1 MHARKLLC
9 LLLSALLAVTL
20 LAACGGSNFSKDAM
34 AAVNAIQDTIE
45 FETDSQL
52 TKALREA
59 IESGGDVRTTL
70 LQKLGYSDALT
81 LTAGGLRAAKAG
93 QHALAIYSITGD
105 DPDDAAQTAADY
117 IKNILDS
124 LSGGQYTGKI
134 AMIQIDGVYYIAV
147 DVTVVEP
154 APSGGSEDDGDD
166 DPTPDPGYYQTS
178 SNSYVVTTNEGFAA
192 LVDEKLSSDGL
203 EATNITLDCDVTIPA
218 NWPYGM
224 TYSGTFDGQNHTV
237 SGVACTDGSDYSGMF
252 RTLTGAVQNTNFA
265 NVNIDGGEYSGAV
278 AGYNNGG
285 RIDNCHVT
293 SGTVVGTTQCTGGLV
308 GYNSGTISN
317 SSASCN
323 IEGDSYTGG
332 IVGYNSNV
340 ISNCEVSGQIQSD
353 QPYTGGIAGGS
364 AGTISNCTVSG
375 DVSISFPE
383 DAVVGG
389 ILGANYQGSVENCT
403 VSGKVSSTGRLLG
416 GIAGQ
421 NTGNISDSHATGT
434 VEGTYVVGG
443 IVGQNGSTSVS
454 ASVEACYAT
463 GMVKGFNA
471 IGGVAGI
478 NNGTLTACYSEG
490 NIIAEG
496 AGSGYVGGVA
506 SSNTETGT
514 IKFCYS
520 TGNVIAPQYGGGLCN
535 TNGGVISACYTT
547 STVQIADSSLAGALI
562 RQNSGTISTCYWD
575 SGSNTGIGVNYGH
588 SSNLAKIGDNG
599 LTWEQATQNMNNV
612 SGSGIQFVYHNDGQA
627 PTLPI

>member
-285 RIDNCHVT
+285 RIDNC
-293 SGTVVGTTQCTGGLV
+293 QRYFQL
-308 GYNSGTISN
+308 
-317 SSASCN
+317 
-323 IEGDSYTGG
+323 
-332 IVGYNSNV
+332 
-340 ISNCEVSGQIQSD
+340 
-353 QPYTGGIAGGS
+353 
-364 AGTISNCTVSG
+364 
-375 DVSISFPE
+375 
-383 DAVVGG
+383 
-389 ILGANYQGSVENCT
+389 
-403 VSGKVSSTGRLLG
+403 
-416 GIAGQ
+416 
-421 NTGNISDSHATGT
+421 
-434 VEGTYVVGG
+434 
-443 IVGQNGSTSVS
+443 
-454 ASVEACYAT
+454 
-463 GMVKGFNA
+463 
-471 IGGVAGI
+471 
-478 NNGTLTACYSEG
+478 
-490 NIIAEG
+490 
-496 AGSGYVGGVA
+496 
-506 SSNTETGT
+506 
-514 IKFCYS
+514 
-520 TGNVIAPQYGGGLCN
+520 
-535 TNGGVISACYTT
+535 
-547 STVQIADSSLAGALI
+547 
-562 RQNSGTISTCYWD
+562 
-575 SGSNTGIGVNYGH
+575 
-588 SSNLAKIGDNG
+588 
-599 LTWEQATQNMNNV
+599 
-612 SGSGIQFVYHNDGQA
+612 
-627 PTLPI
+627 

>member
-178 SNSYVVTTNEGFAA
+178 HNSYVVTTNEGFAA
-192 LVDEKLSSDGL
+192 LVDEKLSSDEL

-224 TYSGTFDGQNHTV
+224 TYSGTFDGQDHTI
-237 SGVACTDGSDYSGMF
+237 SGLVYNDNSDYFSGMF
-252 RTLTGAVQNTNFA
+252 GTLTGTVKDCNFA
-265 NVNIDGGEYSGAV
+265 DVSINGGTYTGTVAGFNDGGHIENCSVLSG
-278 AGYNNGG
+278 
-285 RIDNCHVT
+285 H
-293 SGTVVGTTQCTGGLV
+293 VVGTDLTGGIT
-308 GYNSGTISN
+308 GNNSGTISD
-317 SSASCN
+317 CN
-323 IEGDSYTGG
+323 VAVAINATVTGTYTA
-332 IVGYNSNV
+332 
-340 ISNCEVSGQIQSD
+340 
-353 QPYTGGIAGGS
+353 TGGIASQNAPTGS
-364 AGTISNCTVSG
+364 ITGCYVSG
-375 DVSISFPE
+375 
-383 DAVVGG
+383 
-389 ILGANYQGSVENCT
+389 N
-403 VSGKVSSTGRLLG
+403 VSSTGRTVG
-416 GIAGQ
+416 GIVGS
-421 NTGNISDSHATGT
+421 NFGNISDSYATGT
-434 VEGTYVVGG
+434 ITGTMVVGG
-443 IVGQNGSTSVS
+443 IVGDNSS
-454 ASVEACYAT
+454 SVEACYAT
-463 GMVKGFNA
+463 GS
-471 IGGVAGI
+471 I
-478 NNGTLTACYSEG
+478 NGTNT
-490 NIIAEG
+490 
-496 AGSGYVGGVA
+496 VGGVA
-506 SSNTETGT
+506 AINFGTLNACYSSATVTCAGTGFFGGIVANNAGNVT
-514 IKFCYS
+514 SCYS
-520 TGNVIAPQYGGGLCN
+520 TGAITGATPSDEYGGGLSG
-535 TNGGVISACYTT
+535 TNSGTITACYTT
-547 STVQIADSSLAGALI
+547 SSISTQSPSTTGALVGS
-562 RQNSGTISTCYWD
+562 NNAGFLHTCYW
-575 SGSNTGIGVNYGH
+575 SNSLDEPYGVDTGQ
-588 SSNLAKIGDNG
+588 SNETGKIGTS
-599 LTWEQATQNMNNV
+599 LTWEQATQNMNAV
-612 SGSGIQFVYHNDGQA
+612 SGSSIQFVYHNDGQA